1 VCVCVCVWPLFVLTT
16 RCCVAFFY
24 LHDVLKYFRP
34 PLTHH
39 HHLLLLLLLLLLH
52 IHHRTNHHHTGMEA
66 VSNAE
71 RREQKLKVGK
81 DEILKQAKDKSQLL
95 TKLESGS
102 KDLENAARN
111 EDKHIWPAMVWL
123 RENKDQFKMDV
134 YEPIL
139 LHLRVPDKSNSK
151 CALPLLIHMCAS
163 EGGNQA

>member
-1 VCVCVCVWPLFVLTT
+1 
-16 RCCVAFFY
+16 
-24 LHDVLKYFRP
+24 
-34 PLTHH
+34 
-39 HHLLLLLLLLLLH
+39 
-52 IHHRTNHHHTGMEA
+52 